1 MTSSP
6 PVWLHSPMDLWIGAS
21 WSHLA
26 FWTDRSF
33 QLHGHQHW
41 DMLRKPLKQICRR
54 SHPAQRRNVGSAE
67 GNNGCGV
74 QIYYFR
80 RPRLEEL
87 RLAVSIFFGLR
98 WSWWIWVHAKDGKAM
113 RWIWHMNRSRCN
125 KESLFTAIVQTQSN
139 EFLPC
144 AAGQHPKTKQHSFN
158 NSADSP
164 SQACDKLVAH
174 LRCCWLQYLPIL
186 SYSDYRIYLF
196 RRQPVPKII
205 MLPFLNWKD
214 IDRNLAWKFMVNP
227 LNQL

>member
-87 RLAVSIFFGLR
+87 RLAVSFFLGC
-98 WSWWIWVHAKDGKAM
+98 VGVDGFEFMPKMGKPCDGYDTWTEVDATKNPYSPQLFRPKAM
-113 RWIWHMNRSRCN
+113 SFSLVLLVSIPKPSSTASTIPRIHPARHVTNWLHICGVAGCNISR
-125 KESLFTAIVQTQSN
+125 F
-139 EFLPC
+139 
-144 AAGQHPKTKQHSFN
+144 
-158 NSADSP
+158 
-164 SQACDKLVAH
+164 
-174 LRCCWLQYLPIL
+174 YPIL
-186 SYSDYRIYLF
+186 ITASICSAGNPF
-196 RRQPVPKII
+196 RKSSCFPS
-205 MLPFLNWKD
+205 
-214 IDRNLAWKFMVNP
+214 
-227 LNQL
+227 